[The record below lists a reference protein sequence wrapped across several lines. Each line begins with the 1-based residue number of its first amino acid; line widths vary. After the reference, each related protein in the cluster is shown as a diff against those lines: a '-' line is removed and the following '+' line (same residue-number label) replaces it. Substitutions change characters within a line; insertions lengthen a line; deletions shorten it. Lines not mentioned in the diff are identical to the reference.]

1 MVMSKSNSPAQ
12 VCPCEF
18 CAAPFWRTKSEGDEE
33 LTLVSSGRHEKGEY
47 VRVGSGGFGVKSRE
61 WCAVSCER
69 CMLSVLYCS
78 VL

>member
-1 MVMSKSNSPAQ
+1 MSKSNSPAQ

-61 WCAVSCER
+61 WRV
-69 CMLSVLYCS
+69 
-78 VL
+78 